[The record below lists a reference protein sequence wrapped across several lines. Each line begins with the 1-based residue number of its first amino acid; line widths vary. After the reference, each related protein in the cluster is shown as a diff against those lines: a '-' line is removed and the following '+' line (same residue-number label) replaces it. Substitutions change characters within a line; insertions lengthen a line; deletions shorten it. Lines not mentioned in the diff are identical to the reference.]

1 MLTTKNICMCTCVP
15 VLSVFHF
22 ICFSPLTNLRPYN
35 IWNTHMHPRKLTW
48 TPKLPMLEGRFLFQ
62 IIIFMGFLGLVSL
75 WYSTRAIHSWI
86 SATTSR
92 ISARSSKALSHCKAS
107 CSTGHL
113 LGLVWRKFGIQSN
126 AAKAWNCCSVHHV
139 LGFKKAFQN
148 RFSGVMYANQSM
160 AFSPN
165 LIPKEGFVQLRTIH
179 GVFFQPEFATVR
191 FREGRTTNTTLWCS
205 SYRWMSCCVFLWYK

>member
-22 ICFSPLTNLRPYN
+22 ICFSPLTQLRPYN

-62 IIIFMGFLGLVSL
+62 TIFMGFLGVVTL

-86 SATTSR
+86 SPTTSR

-113 LGLVWRKFGIQSN
+113 FHLFGLVWKFGIPSN
-126 AAKAWNCCSVHHV
+126 AAKAWNCRSFHHV

-160 AFSPN
+160 TFSPN

-179 GVFFQPEFATVR
+179 GVFFPAEFAR
-191 FREGRTTNTTLWCS
+191 TNTTLWCS

>member
-1 MLTTKNICMCTCVP
+1 MWACVP

-22 ICFSPLTNLRPYN
+22 ICFSPLTHLRPYN

-62 IIIFMGFLGLVSL
+62 TIIFMGFLGLVTL

-86 SATTSR
+86 SPTTSR
-92 ISARSSKALSHCKAS
+92 ISARSSKALSHCKA
-107 CSTGHL
+107 CV
-113 LGLVWRKFGIQSN
+113 VWRKFWIQSN
-126 AAKAWNCCSVHHV
+126 AAKAWNCCSFHRV

-160 AFSPN
+160 TFSAN

-179 GVFFQPEFATVR
+179 GVFFPAEFAR
-191 FREGRTTNTTLWCS
+191 TNTTLWCS